1 MHERSITTWNAFKHI
16 MIERYKDPR
25 EVDKARTRLLT
36 TKQLGS
42 VDGYTTAFDRAT
54 LELTEVAGQAPRD
67 EELLFYYK
75 EGLKAPIKTF
85 LAARGT
91 IANLRELQEVA
102 MEIDAA
108 MNSNRV
114 SINTSGSTSYK
125 PQQYKSDYSGSSSMS
140 SGSLS
145 RSSSPKSSQH
155 RNNGNSYNNDNHFRS
170 SSYQNGYNN
179 RYQQGNRFNQ
189 YRPSSSFNHFPSSSL
204 SNQQNGNRSYVPM
217 DTSAAIRQQRNQTRM
232 VDNKRDM
239 QQSRDNC
246 YHCGMQGHF
255 ARECPS
261 KQQQPKSQQQ
271 RSNVIMQ
278 ESSSAHED
286 IVLSI
291 NETAFRKDKLL
302 VFNGLI
308 DLYSGR
314 ILIDSGASS
323 NYISESFVKRHD
335 IYTEPKNSTTT
346 TTLADGTPLSVTY
359 CAPDVQVHIH
369 DYIDDMHVDVIPLV
383 HYDVILGITWL
394 ETHGATV
401 DHSSRSITFTHEGS
415 SIMLQPVVT
424 AGTVDAQP
432 DTVEPVP
439 EPVTLITDDQALTA
453 REEPVV
459 APAPPHD
466 SSMVSICWSIL
477 LFVLYMAYGLVQRV
491 IVSRTESGTGE
502 TLASTLASEVTYP
515 MDTYSDSS
523 ALVRLLYPLSFVSTP
538 FAIIPL
544 LIGFYLHTFPLS
556 SRNPPDPP
564 IMDTR
569 VHSMVHERTHRKAKK
584 ARPR

>member
-1 MHERSITTWNAFKHI
+1 MGMMPMDHHTTIVYAAHYLRDDAKTWYKMHERSITTWNAFKHI

-217 DTSAAIRQQRNQTRM
+217 DTSNAITQQRRPLSPRADSYSSDRKPTTGNCFNCGKTGHFVRDCPANKQQRN
-232 VDNKRDM
+232 N
-239 QQSRDNC
+239 
-246 YHCGMQGHF
+246 
-255 ARECPS
+255 
-261 KQQQPKSQQQ
+261 QQ
-271 RSNVIMQ
+271 RNNVIMQ
-278 ESSSAHED
+278 ESSSSTLD
-286 IVLSI
+286 DDSVLII
-291 NETAFRKDKLL
+291 NEVSNIRISKTGKQLITFMGL
-302 VFNGLI
+302 VDNQPA
-308 DLYSGR
+308 Y
-314 ILIDSGASS
+314 ILIVR
-323 NYISESFVKRHD
+323 YKYVYK
-335 IYTEPKNSTTT
+335 
-346 TTLADGTPLSVTY
+346 
-359 CAPDVQVHIH
+359 
-369 DYIDDMHVDVIPLV
+369 
-383 HYDVILGITWL
+383 
-394 ETHGATV
+394 
-401 DHSSRSITFTHEGS
+401 
-415 SIMLQPVVT
+415 
-424 AGTVDAQP
+424 
-432 DTVEPVP
+432 
-439 EPVTLITDDQALTA
+439 
-453 REEPVV
+453 
-459 APAPPHD
+459 
-466 SSMVSICWSIL
+466 SM
-477 LFVLYMAYGLVQRV
+477 
-491 IVSRTESGTGE
+491 
-502 TLASTLASEVTYP
+502 
-515 MDTYSDSS
+515 
-523 ALVRLLYPLSFVSTP
+523 
-538 FAIIPL
+538 
-544 LIGFYLHTFPLS
+544 
-556 SRNPPDPP
+556 
-564 IMDTR
+564 
-569 VHSMVHERTHRKAKK
+569 
-584 ARPR
+584 

>member
-1 MHERSITTWNAFKHI
+1 MSNIGNASIQRDGNGNATSAFRSTSTPPTSSSSLPPPHTFIPTYASLHMNTDEPSTHQSRAQTPIVATDQQQFNTRAAQRVIDAEQQIERLQQELLNVRNTLHRQQQQAQPQAQHAMAQPVIRMRELKLPEPKEFRGTRDRVSIREWIRDIEEIFTMFSMPMDHQTTIIYAAHYLRDDAKTWYKMHEASITSSNAFKHL

-25 EVDKARTRLLT
+25 EIDKARTRLLT

-42 VDGYTTAFDRAT
+42 VDSYTTAFDRAT

-85 LAARGT
+85 LAARGA

-108 MNSNRV
+108 MNSNRIN
-114 SINTSGSTSYK
+114 INTSGSTSYK

-155 RNNGNSYNNDNHFRS
+155 RNSGNSYNNDNHFRS

-189 YRPSSSFNHFPSSSL
+189 YRPSLSFNPFPSSSL

-261 KQQQPKSQQQ
+261 KQQQ
-271 RSNVIMQ
+271 RNNVIMQ
-278 ESSSAHED
+278 E
-286 IVLSI
+286 
-291 NETAFRKDKLL
+291 
-302 VFNGLI
+302 
-308 DLYSGR
+308 
-314 ILIDSGASS
+314 
-323 NYISESFVKRHD
+323 
-335 IYTEPKNSTTT
+335 
-346 TTLADGTPLSVTY
+346 
-359 CAPDVQVHIH
+359 
-369 DYIDDMHVDVIPLV
+369 
-383 HYDVILGITWL
+383 
-394 ETHGATV
+394 
-401 DHSSRSITFTHEGS
+401 
-415 SIMLQPVVT
+415 
-424 AGTVDAQP
+424 
-432 DTVEPVP
+432 
-439 EPVTLITDDQALTA
+439 
-453 REEPVV
+453 
-459 APAPPHD
+459 
-466 SSMVSICWSIL
+466 
-477 LFVLYMAYGLVQRV
+477 
-491 IVSRTESGTGE
+491 
-502 TLASTLASEVTYP
+502 
-515 MDTYSDSS
+515 
-523 ALVRLLYPLSFVSTP
+523 
-538 FAIIPL
+538 
-544 LIGFYLHTFPLS
+544 
-556 SRNPPDPP
+556 
-564 IMDTR
+564 
-569 VHSMVHERTHRKAKK
+569 
-584 ARPR
+584 

>member
-1 MHERSITTWNAFKHI
+1 LRPLLYYYYTSIS
-16 MIERYKDPR
+16 
-25 EVDKARTRLLT
+25 LLSLICSLHS
-36 TKQLGS
+36 TK
-42 VDGYTTAFDRAT
+42 R
-54 LELTEVAGQAPRD
+54 R
-67 EELLFYYK
+67 
-75 EGLKAPIKTF
+75 
-85 LAARGT
+85 
-91 IANLRELQEVA
+91 
-102 MEIDAA
+102 
-108 MNSNRV
+108 
-114 SINTSGSTSYK
+114 
-125 PQQYKSDYSGSSSMS
+125 
-140 SGSLS
+140 
-145 RSSSPKSSQH
+145 
-155 RNNGNSYNNDNHFRS
+155 
-170 SSYQNGYNN
+170 
-179 RYQQGNRFNQ
+179 
-189 YRPSSSFNHFPSSSL
+189 
-204 SNQQNGNRSYVPM
+204 
-217 DTSAAIRQQRNQTRM
+217 
-232 VDNKRDM
+232 
-239 QQSRDNC
+239 
-246 YHCGMQGHF
+246 
-255 ARECPS
+255 
-261 KQQQPKSQQQ
+261 
-271 RSNVIMQ
+271 
-278 ESSSAHED
+278 
-286 IVLSI
+286 
-291 NETAFRKDKLL
+291 
-302 VFNGLI
+302 
-308 DLYSGR
+308 
-314 ILIDSGASS
+314 
-323 NYISESFVKRHD
+323 
-335 IYTEPKNSTTT
+335 STTL
-346 TTLADGTPLSVTY
+346 TLADGTPLSVTH

-556 SRNPPDPP
+556 SRNPLIHIFTTKRTPDHPT
-564 IMDTR
+564 IDSSGYE
-569 VHSMVHERTHRKAKK
+569 HIQGKAKK